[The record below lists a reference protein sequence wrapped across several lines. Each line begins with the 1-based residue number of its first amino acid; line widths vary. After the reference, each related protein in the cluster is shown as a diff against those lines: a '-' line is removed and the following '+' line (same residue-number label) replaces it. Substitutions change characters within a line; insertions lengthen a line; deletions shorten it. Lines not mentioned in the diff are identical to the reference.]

1 MKKRKIEAGVFFA
14 GVLGF
19 AVLTAILVY
28 NVLFNGLVICI

>member
-19 AVLTAILVY
+19 VVLTTILVY